1 MSTNVLT
8 YEEVDLLLIDPDRST
23 GNAIRNL
30 LVGMGF
36 RRVNLGTSLADIEV
50 AFKVAMP
57 DLLISDANLPDGDFC
72 DFVYKLRHHKV
83 GTNPF
88 LPVISTVWSPTQEI
102 ISRVVQTGSDD
113 IITKPTSAGQLMD
126 RIKGLVFK
134 RRPFVVTSA
143 YIGPDRRN
151 KADRGPT
158 GVEPV
163 EVPNTLRS
171 KTIERHLTGDD
182 VLYKQIDAC
191 IKKVN
196 LQKIDRHAVQIR
208 CLVDG
213 ITASLSSGAPD
224 ENTAQQLGRLL
235 YVAEDTARRMVGTPY
250 GHVSELCSS
259 LIKVTS
265 GLIDAGNNPNQTDV
279 RLLGPLAKSVQ
290 KGFDRTNDEASR
302 MAHEITESVL
312 EHKLHVEA

>member
-1 MSTNVLT
+1 MSANVPT
-8 YEEVDLLLIDPDRST
+8 YDEVDLLLIDPDRST
-23 GNAIRNL
+23 GQMIRSL
-30 LVGMGF
+30 LAGMGF
-36 RRVNLGTSLADIEV
+36 RSVNLGASLADIEV

-57 DLLISDANLPDGDFC
+57 DLLICDTNLPDGDFC

-83 GTNPF
+83 GSNPF

-113 IITKPTSAGQLMD
+113 IITKPTSPGQLMD

-134 RRPFVVTSA
+134 RKPFVVTSA

-151 KADRGPT
+151 KEDRGPD

-163 EVPNTLRS
+163 EVPNTLRA
-171 KTIERHLTGDD
+171 KAIGRTLTGDD
-182 VLYKQIDAC
+182 DLYKQIDAC

-196 LQKIDRHAVQIR
+196 LLKIDRHATQIR
-208 CLVDG
+208 LLIDDV
-213 ITASLSSGAPD
+213 TTSLSSGSPT
-224 ENTAQQLGRLL
+224 ENTPKQLDRLL

-250 GHVSELCSS
+250 DHVSELCRS

-265 GLIDAGNNPNQTDV
+265 ALINDGDHPKQTDV
-279 RLLGPLAKSVQ
+279 RLLKPLAKAIK
-290 KGFDRTNDEASR
+290 KGFDRTNNEASR
-302 MAHEITESVL
+302 MAHEITETVFSYNL
-312 EHKLHVEA
+312 